1 MMAMANRNSAEALV
15 LMIPPIEARGERRG
29 GERNANRQGHHHGR
43 VSERKEEADADRA
56 LALLHE
62 PAGNVVD
69 RRDMIGID
77 CVPQAKGIGEQSRPE
92 QERPIAEDQ
101 KRPEPDNDVA
111 ADQHGVNGDQSAAQ
125 VSTALIQYS

>member
-1 MMAMANRNSAEALV
+1 
-15 LMIPPIEARGERRG
+15 MIPPIEARGERRG

-77 CVPQAKGIGEQSRPE
+77 CVPQAKGIGEQSRA
-92 QERPIAEDQ
+92 QEDRLIAQ
-101 KRPEPDNDVA
+101 GHKRPEPDENIA
-111 ADQHGVNGDQSAAQ
+111 ADQNGIDGDQAAAQ
-125 VSTALIQYS
+125 ISAALIQDIRDDSRHGALACC